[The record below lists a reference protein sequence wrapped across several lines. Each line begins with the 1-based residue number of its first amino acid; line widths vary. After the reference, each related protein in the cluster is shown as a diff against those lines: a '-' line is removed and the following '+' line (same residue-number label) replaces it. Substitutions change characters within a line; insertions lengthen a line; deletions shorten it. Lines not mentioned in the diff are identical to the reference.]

1 MKRKERWVRFLLLIY
16 SNPKNW
22 EHPVYLYQPGG
33 FSADE
38 LAEMK
43 REGDALQKE
52 IEASGEFIS
61 ARGLFEPAAAKT
73 VREIDG
79 ATIVT
84 DGPFAEAKEHL
95 AGVFEIECE
104 SMDRAVEIASRFQDT
119 RFGSIVVR
127 QVMTA

>member
-1 MKRKERWVRFLLLIY
+1 MRFLLLIY
-16 SNPKNW
+16 SNPQNW
-22 EHPVYLYQPGG
+22 AHPVYLYQPGD

-79 ATIVT
+79 STIVT

-119 RFGSIVVR
+119 QFGSIVVR